1 MLNDTPHICVCIC
14 TFRRLP
20 FLRRLLAALATQE
33 TGNQFTYSVVVAD
46 NDARQSAATVI
57 GECAAAA
64 PHMRAIYCVEPRQ
77 NIALTRNKALE
88 HAKGDFI
95 AFIDDDEWPTNRW
108 LLRLYTACREFDA
121 DGALGPVKP
130 HFDEQPPQWVI
141 AGKFY
146 DRPSYPTGFVI
157 DWTKGRTGNVLLR
170 KRVFDGAE
178 PPFRP
183 EFLVGEDQDF
193 FRRMIE
199 KGFRFVWCHEAMAYE
214 TVPSVRWNRR
224 FMLKRAL
231 LRGGASRRH
240 STRATTAIA
249 KSAVAAPLYAA
260 ALPFAL
266 LLGQGHFMT
275 CLIKLFDHVGRLL
288 ALVGIRPIAE
298 PYVTEA

>member
-1 MLNDTPHICVCIC
+1 
-14 TFRRLP
+14 
-20 FLRRLLAALATQE
+20 
-33 TGNQFTYSVVVAD
+33 
-46 NDARQSAATVI
+46 
-57 GECAAAA
+57 
-64 PHMRAIYCVEPRQ
+64 
-77 NIALTRNKALE
+77 
-88 HAKGDFI
+88 
-95 AFIDDDEWPTNRW
+95 
-108 LLRLYTACREFDA
+108 
-121 DGALGPVKP
+121 
-130 HFDEQPPQWVI
+130 
-141 AGKFY
+141 
-146 DRPSYPTGFVI
+146 
-157 DWTKGRTGNVLLR
+157 
-170 KRVFDGAE
+170 
-178 PPFRP
+178 
-183 EFLVGEDQDF
+183 
-193 FRRMIE
+193 MIE

-214 TVPSVRWNRR
+214 TVPPVRWNRR